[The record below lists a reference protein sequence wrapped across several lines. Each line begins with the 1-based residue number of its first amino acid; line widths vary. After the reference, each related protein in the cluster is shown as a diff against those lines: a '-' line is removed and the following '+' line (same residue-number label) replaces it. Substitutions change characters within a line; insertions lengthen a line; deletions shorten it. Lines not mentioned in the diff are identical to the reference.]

1 MRVLVVE
8 DDRQISRQV
17 VQALTDHGYVADTAH
32 DGEDG
37 KYLGQSEPYDAIILD
52 LGLPVLD
59 GISVLQSWRQE
70 GLKTPVLVLTA
81 RDTWSDKVKGLR
93 AGADDYL
100 AKPFH
105 MEELM
110 ARVEALIRRD
120 KGSMRSLLICGD
132 VAFDT
137 STGRVTRGGQ
147 AVLLTALEHRLLAY
161 LMHRPNAIVSKAEL
175 TEHIYDQGFD
185 KDSNVIEVLVN
196 RLRKKLGAGFIKT
209 RRGLGYMTSDDAP
222 VV

>member
-1 MRVLVVE
+1 MRVLVIE

-17 VQALTDHGYVADTAH
+17 TQALTARGYIAETAR
-32 DGEDG
+32 DGEEG
-37 KYLGQSEPYDAIILD
+37 KFLGAHEAYDAIILD

-59 GISVLQSWRQE
+59 GISVLQSWRQD

-105 MEELM
+105 MEELV
-110 ARVEALIRRD
+110 ARIEALIRRD
-120 KGSMRSLLICGD
+120 KGSVRSLLTCGD
-132 VAFDT
+132 VQFDAA
-137 STGRVTRGGQ
+137 TGQVTRRGQ
-147 AVLLTALEHRLLAY
+147 AIALTALEHRLLAY

-175 TEHIYDQGFD
+175 TEHIYDQDFD

-196 RLRKKLGAGFIKT
+196 RLRKKFGAEFIKT
-209 RRGLGYMTSDDAP
+209 RRGLGYVIGDDSVA
-222 VV
+222 V

>member
-17 VQALTDHGYVADTAH
+17 VQALGLHGYVADTARN
-32 DGEDG
+32 GEDG
-37 KYLGQSEPYDAIILD
+37 RFLGQTESYDAIILD

-70 GLKTPVLVLTA
+70 GMKAPVLVLTA

-105 MEELM
+105 MEELI
-110 ARVEALIRRD
+110 ARIEALIRRD
-120 KGSMRSLLICGD
+120 KGSMRSLLTCGG
-132 VAFDT
+132 VQFDAA
-137 STGRVTRGGQ
+137 TGMVTRHGE
-147 AVLLTALEHRLLAY
+147 VVILTALEYRLLAY
-161 LMHRPNAIVSKAEL
+161 LMHRPNAVISKAEL
-175 TEHIYDQGFD
+175 TEHIYDQDFD

-196 RLRKKLGAGFIKT
+196 RLRKKFGAGFIKT
-209 RRGLGYMTSDDAP
+209 RRGLGYMIGNDAP
-222 VV
+222 VA

>member
-17 VQALTDHGYVADTAH
+17 VQALSTHGYVTDTARN
-32 DGEDG
+32 GEDA
-37 KYLGQSEPYDAIILD
+37 KFLGQTETYDAIILD

-70 GLKTPVLVLTA
+70 GMKTPVLVLTA
-81 RDTWSDKVKGLR
+81 RGTWSDKVKGLR

-105 MEELM
+105 MEELI
-110 ARVEALIRRD
+110 ARIEALIRRD
-120 KGSMRSLLICGD
+120 KGSVRSLLTCGD
-132 VAFDT
+132 VQLDT
-137 STGRVTRGGQ
+137 ATGIVTQRGQ
-147 AVLLTALEHRLLAY
+147 AVVLTALEHRLLAY
-161 LMHRPNAIVSKAEL
+161 LMHRPKAIVSKAEL
-175 TEHIYDQGFD
+175 TEHIYDQAFD

-196 RLRKKLGAGFIKT
+196 RLRKKFGTDFIRT
-209 RRGLGYMTSDDAP
+209 RRGLGYMIGDDA
-222 VV
+222 VAT

>member
-8 DDRQISRQV
+8 DDRQISRQLV
-17 VQALTDHGYVADTAH
+17 EALSARGYVADTAR
-32 DGEDG
+32 DGEEG
-37 KYLGQSEPYDAIILD
+37 KFLGQTETYDAIILD

-70 GLKTPVLVLTA
+70 GVKIPVLVLTA
-81 RDTWSDKVKGLR
+81 RGTWSDKVKGLR

-105 MEELM
+105 MEELI

-120 KGSMRSLLICGD
+120 KGSVRSLLTCGEVQLD
-132 VAFDT
+132 AA
-137 STGRVTRGGQ
+137 TGRVTRRGE
-147 AVLLTALEHRLLAY
+147 AVVLTALEHRLLAY
-161 LMHRPNAIVSKAEL
+161 LMHRPGAIVSKAEL
-175 TEHIYDQGFD
+175 TEHIYDQDFD

-196 RLRKKLGAGFIKT
+196 RLRKKFGADFIKT
-209 RRGLGYMTSDDAP
+209 RRGLGYIIGDDPAAT
-222 VV
+222 

>member
-8 DDRQISRQV
+8 DDRQIRRQL
-17 VQALTDHGYVADTAH
+17 VQALGAHGYVADTAR

-37 KYLGQSEPYDAIILD
+37 RFLGQTESYDAIILD

-59 GISVLQSWRQE
+59 GISVLQSWRQL
-70 GLKTPVLVLTA
+70 GMKTPVLVLTA

-105 MEELM
+105 MEELI

-120 KGSMRSLLICGD
+120 KGSVRMLLTCGE
-132 VAFDT
+132 VQFDAA
-137 STGRVTRGGQ
+137 TGKVTRRGE
-147 AVLLTALEHRLLAY
+147 AVALTALEHRLLAY
-161 LMHRPNAIVSKAEL
+161 MMHRPNAIISKAEL
-175 TEHIYDQGFD
+175 TEHIYDQSFD

-196 RLRKKLGAGFIKT
+196 RLRKKFGQGFIKT
-209 RRGLGYMTSDDAP
+209 RRGLGYMIGDDTATA
-222 VV
+222 

>member
-1 MRVLVVE
+1 MRVLVIE
-8 DDRQISRQV
+8 DDRQISRQL
-17 VQALTDHGYVADTAH
+17 VQALGAHGYVADTARN
-32 DGEDG
+32 GEDG
-37 KYLGQSEPYDAIILD
+37 KFLGQTESYDAIILD
-52 LGLPVLD
+52 LGLPILD

-70 GLKTPVLVLTA
+70 GMKTPVLVLTA

-105 MEELM
+105 MEELI

-120 KGSMRSLLICGD
+120 KGSVRSLLTCGD
-132 VAFDT
+132 VQFDAA
-137 STGRVTRGGQ
+137 TGQVTRRGQ

-175 TEHIYDQGFD
+175 TEHIYDQDFD

-196 RLRKKLGAGFIKT
+196 RLRKKFGADFIKT
-209 RRGLGYMTSDDAP
+209 RRGLGYMIGDDAAA
-222 VV
+222 V

>member
-17 VQALTDHGYVADTAH
+17 VQALGAHGYVADTAYN
-32 DGEDG
+32 GEDG
-37 KYLGQSEPYDAIILD
+37 KFLGQTGSYDAIILD

-59 GISVLQSWRQE
+59 GISVLQSWRQQ
-70 GLKTPVLVLTA
+70 GMKTPVLVLTA
-81 RDTWSDKVKGLR
+81 RHTWSDKVKGLR

-105 MEELM
+105 MEELL
-110 ARVEALIRRD
+110 ARIEALIRRD
-120 KGSMRSLLICGD
+120 KGSLRTLLTCGE
-132 VAFDT
+132 VQFDAA
-137 STGRVTRGGQ
+137 TGRVTRRGE
-147 AVLLTALEHRLLAY
+147 AVDLTALEHRLLAY

-175 TEHIYDQGFD
+175 TEHIYDQSFD

-196 RLRKKLGAGFIKT
+196 RLRKKFGGAFIKT
-209 RRGLGYMTSDDAP
+209 RRGLGYMIGDDASAA
-222 VV
+222 

>member
-8 DDRQISRQV
+8 DDRQISRQL
-17 VQALTDHGYVADTAH
+17 VQALTTHGYVADTARN
-32 DGEDG
+32 GEDG
-37 KYLGQSEPYDAIILD
+37 KFLGQTESYDAIILD

-59 GISVLQSWRQE
+59 GLSVLQSWRQE
-70 GLKTPVLVLTA
+70 GMKTPVLVLTA

-105 MEELM
+105 MEELI

-120 KGSMRSLLICGD
+120 KGSVRSLLTCGEVQLD
-132 VAFDT
+132 VA
-137 STGRVTRGGQ
+137 TGRVTRRGE
-147 AVLLTALEHRLLAY
+147 AVMLTALEHRLLAY
-161 LMHRPNAIVSKAEL
+161 LMHRRGAIVSKAEL
-175 TEHIYDQGFD
+175 TEHIYDQDFD

-196 RLRKKLGAGFIKT
+196 RLRKKFGADLIKT
-209 RRGLGYMTSDDAP
+209 RRGLGYMIGDDAAAP
-222 VV
+222 

>member
-8 DDRQISRQV
+8 DDRQISRQL
-17 VQALTDHGYVADTAH
+17 VQALSAHGYVADTARN
-32 DGEDG
+32 GEDG
-37 KYLGQSEPYDAIILD
+37 KFLGQTESYDAIILD

-70 GLKTPVLVLTA
+70 GMKTPVLVLTA
-81 RDTWSDKVKGLR
+81 RGTWSDKVKGLR

-105 MEELM
+105 MEELI

-120 KGSMRSLLICGD
+120 KGSLRTLLTSGD
-132 VAFDT
+132 VQFDAA
-137 STGRVTRGGQ
+137 TGMVTRRGE
-147 AVLLTALEHRLLAY
+147 AVILTALEHRLLAY

-196 RLRKKLGAGFIKT
+196 RLRKKFGADFIKT
-209 RRGLGYMTSDDAP
+209 RRGLGYMIGDGAAA
-222 VV
+222 V

>member
-17 VQALTDHGYVADTAH
+17 VQALATHGYVADTARN
-32 DGEDG
+32 GEDG
-37 KYLGQSEPYDAIILD
+37 RFLGQTESYDAIILD

-59 GISVLQSWRQE
+59 GLSVLQSWRQE
-70 GLKTPVLVLTA
+70 GMKTPVLVLTA

-105 MEELM
+105 MEELI

-120 KGSMRSLLICGD
+120 KGAVRSLLSCGE
-132 VAFDT
+132 VQLDT
-137 STGRVTRGGQ
+137 ATGRVTRRGE
-147 AVLLTALEHRLLAY
+147 AVVLTALEHRLLAY
-161 LMHRPNAIVSKAEL
+161 LMHRAGAIVSKAEL
-175 TEHIYDQGFD
+175 TEHIYDQDFD

-196 RLRKKLGAGFIKT
+196 RLRKKFGADFIKT
-209 RRGLGYMTSDDAP
+209 RRGLGYTIGGDAA
-222 VV
+222 